1 MSAYGQALLD
11 AAYAAYRNGHY
22 EQARGALGLVVGSGW
37 RELLTLRFMARVE
50 ERLGD
55 LNATA
60 SWLQAASEIDPAN
73 ATVHSDLGDALRK
86 LGKLDEAICAY
97 RHGIERDPALTSAYG
112 GMVHALHLAT
122 RDAEALACAETLLR
136 QAETADAYR
145 IAGTALVW
153 LNRHEEAIEHF
164 RTAQVLCPDDAT
176 ARYHEGM
183 ALLALGEFDAGWRLY
198 DARRVEAALEP
209 TGRDLA
215 QPMWQG
221 GGDIRGRAIVLRGE
235 QGLGDAIQ
243 FVRYAPLVARL
254 GAAVWLEVAPALT
267 PLLKAVDGV
276 AGVLAWDEPCAA
288 ASLHCPLMSLPL
300 ALGTSRDTI
309 PCQVPYLMADAERGE
324 AWRQRLGSRSR
335 RRIGIAWSGN
345 PAQPDDRLRSIPGD
359 RLSALLQRQDCE
371 FHTVQTGL
379 TAADAERFAQL
390 GGNDHGAELY
400 DFGETAALMMALDL
414 VISVDSAP
422 AHLAGALARPTW
434 LLLQS
439 NADWRWMRDRTD
451 SPWYPTMRLFRQ
463 PNPGDWDSVIAAVVR
478 ALDELAEP

>member
-1 MSAYGQALLD
+1 MT
-11 AAYAAYRNGHY
+11 
-22 EQARGALGLVVGSGW
+22 RGVS
-37 RELLTLRFMARVE
+37 
-50 ERLGD
+50 
-55 LNATA
+55 
-60 SWLQAASEIDPAN
+60 
-73 ATVHSDLGDALRK
+73 K
-86 LGKLDEAICAY
+86 L
-97 RHGIERDPALTSAYG
+97 P
-112 GMVHALHLAT
+112 
-122 RDAEALACAETLLR
+122 
-136 QAETADAYR
+136 
-145 IAGTALVW
+145 
-153 LNRHEEAIEHF
+153 
-164 RTAQVLCPDDAT
+164 
-176 ARYHEGM
+176 
-183 ALLALGEFDAGWRLY
+183 
-198 DARRVEAALEP
+198 LEP

-221 GGDIRGRAIVLRGE
+221 GGDIRGRTIVLRGE

-300 ALGTSRDTI
+300 AFGTSRDTI
-309 PCQVPYLMADAERGE
+309 PSEVPYLMADAERVE

-345 PAQPDDRLRSIPGD
+345 PAQPDDRLRSIPGE